1 MGNNKLRVG
10 IFSRDRIDHYTW
22 LINLLKGPRFQSVVN
37 EVSPVYVGNNLID
50 FMNNVAQC
58 TFAILYHT
66 QKRGRL
72 NVTDVTDSLYDDEL
86 KTLSSM
92 LGKPM
97 VIVVLDD
104 LKDSSDARKED
115 ILESQP
121 KIKEY
126 SCALFLISEREK
138 EAFIPGGSAG
148 SDLEWTEAHTS
159 ITAKID
165 HIMKIMGK
173 SSPSHKR
180 TQKNQAFH
188 DEAKGSTINRG
199 CLWRWC
205 CCSCCKE
212 KAQKSQ
218 ALYDEAKGS
227 NKHGEHCWWCRCCCW
242 LWCSSQCCPCC
253 PCCRCDPN
261 TLKEEKAKILNE
273 EPEQSNFLP
282 ESPVLDQPS
291 RQENTVPTTRSWEQN
306 DYTQHVAS
314 QYNDQ
319 EEKIATDPPSP
330 GTVMWDSQ
338 ANENSLNLFEHSNPT
353 SPINIEQEQWQVPDK
368 NHSGTLLSLQN
379 KQEKKN
385 DTQVSTTQA
394 ASDTLV
400 PTTVQVEL
408 QANETSLYPSETS
421 NPPSPAN
428 VEQEQG
434 VWTDTN
440 PSGSSL
446 SSQNEKQ
453 EKKDNT
459 QISITQAAIDP
470 PLPIKDKFEIQAKR
484 TSLHLS
490 ENSSQT
496 SPINME
502 QEQGQGTDKYNSGSL
517 LSSQNQEKTNNTQV
531 STTKAAT
538 DPLVLIAVQ
547 GELQANETSLYSSE
561 TSNPPSP
568 ANVEQEQGIGTDTN
582 PSGSSLSSQNEK
594 QEMKNDTQMST
605 TQAATDPPLPI
616 KDKLEMQANVTSLHL
631 PENSSQTSLI
641 NMEKGQGIDKNTS
654 DSLLY
659 SQNKEQE
666 KTNDTQVSTT
676 KAVTDPLVPTTD
688 QGESQA
694 NENSLHPSKT
704 LNPPSPANVEQ
715 EQGIGTD
722 TNPSGSSL
730 SSQNEKQEKKDD
742 TQISTTYAATYPPLP
757 IKDKLEMQANGTSLH
772 LSENSSQTS
781 PINMEQG
788 QGTDKYISDSLL
800 SSQNKEQEKMN
811 DTQVSTTQAVT
822 NPLVPTTVQ
831 GESQANE
838 TSLHPSETSNPPS
851 PANVEQEQG
860 TGTDTNPS
868 GSSLSSQNEKQEKK
882 DNTQISTIHAAT
894 DPSLA
899 IKDKLEMQANV
910 TSLHLSKTS
919 NPPSPA
925 NVEQEQGIG
934 TGTNPSGSS
943 LSSQNEKQENKNDTQ
958 MSTTQAA
965 TDPVK
970 LELQANETLE
980 LQANETLELHSKETM
995 ELQANETLE
1004 LQANETL
1011 ELHSK
1016 ETLELQAN
1024 ETLEF
1029 QANET
1034 LELQANETLELH
1046 SKETME
1052 LQANETLELQANET
1066 LELQANETLEL
1077 HSKETLELQA
1087 NETLEFQAN
1096 ETLELQANE
1105 TLELQANETLE
1116 LQANETL
1123 ELQANETL
1131 ELQANKTSL
1140 YTSESSNQP
1149 SPTNVE
1155 LKQEQ
1160 GKGAETNPSAALLS
1174 SQNREQEKKNDPEI
1188 SANTPTTTE
1197 LLLPTK
1203 EEEGMEVL

>member
-180 TQKNQAFH
+180 SNIKEHAEEKGRKEPTPAQKNQAFH

-531 STTKAAT
+531 STTKA
-538 DPLVLIAVQ
+538 
-547 GELQANETSLYSSE
+547 
-561 TSNPPSP
+561 
-568 ANVEQEQGIGTDTN
+568 
-582 PSGSSLSSQNEK
+582 
-594 QEMKNDTQMST
+594 
-605 TQAATDPPLPI
+605 
-616 KDKLEMQANVTSLHL
+616 
-631 PENSSQTSLI
+631 
-641 NMEKGQGIDKNTS
+641 
-654 DSLLY
+654 
-659 SQNKEQE
+659 
-666 KTNDTQVSTT
+666 
-676 KAVTDPLVPTTD
+676 VTDPLVPTTD

-742 TQISTTYAATYPPLP
+742 TQISTTYAAT
-757 IKDKLEMQANGTSLH
+757 
-772 LSENSSQTS
+772 
-781 PINMEQG
+781 
-788 QGTDKYISDSLL
+788 
-800 SSQNKEQEKMN
+800 
-811 DTQVSTTQAVT
+811 
-822 NPLVPTTVQ
+822 
-831 GESQANE
+831 
-838 TSLHPSETSNPPS
+838 
-851 PANVEQEQG
+851 
-860 TGTDTNPS
+860 
-868 GSSLSSQNEKQEKK
+868 
-882 DNTQISTIHAAT
+882 
-894 DPSLA
+894 
-899 IKDKLEMQANV
+899 
-910 TSLHLSKTS
+910 
-919 NPPSPA
+919 
-925 NVEQEQGIG
+925 
-934 TGTNPSGSS
+934 
-943 LSSQNEKQENKNDTQ
+943 
-958 MSTTQAA
+958 
-965 TDPVK
+965 
-970 LELQANETLE
+970 
-980 LQANETLELHSKETM
+980 
-995 ELQANETLE
+995 
-1004 LQANETL
+1004 
-1011 ELHSK
+1011 
-1016 ETLELQAN
+1016 
-1024 ETLEF
+1024 
-1029 QANET
+1029 
-1034 LELQANETLELH
+1034 
-1046 SKETME
+1046 
-1052 LQANETLELQANET
+1052 
-1066 LELQANETLEL
+1066 
-1077 HSKETLELQA
+1077 
-1087 NETLEFQAN
+1087 
-1096 ETLELQANE
+1096 
-1105 TLELQANETLE
+1105 
-1116 LQANETL
+1116 
-1123 ELQANETL
+1123 
-1131 ELQANKTSL
+1131 
-1140 YTSESSNQP
+1140 
-1149 SPTNVE
+1149 
-1155 LKQEQ
+1155 
-1160 GKGAETNPSAALLS
+1160 
-1174 SQNREQEKKNDPEI
+1174 
-1188 SANTPTTTE
+1188 
-1197 LLLPTK
+1197 
-1203 EEEGMEVL
+1203 